1 MFPAGA
7 VVTALEPVELELVE
21 ELEVAPAPVV
31 FVDVPEEDEVVV
43 VVLVEEEVVEDAPPT
58 SGA

>member
-1 MFPAGA
+1 LLFPETVFPAGA

-43 VVLVEEEVVEDAPPT
+43 VLL
-58 SGA
+58 G